1 MARASNTI
9 ALGLKR
15 SLFFLIVIAL
25 AGRAGAAALP
35 GFRVERVADARG
47 FVSSIAVDS
56 HGTIYY
62 TTTNGGI
69 YRLDGPV
76 ASVATE
82 AVGNAGLL
90 GMALIDDR
98 TAVVHYTRP
107 NQTYDVISLIDLV
120 NGSETVLH
128 EFAGDIGNPDHGISP
143 EHHGGNP
150 TVGADGAIYVGIG
163 DYGAVQIAED
173 PQWNGGKVFRV
184 DRDGSAQQIA
194 RGFRNPFD
202 IAWDPKGQQLVVPDN
217 GDVVDDEINVI
228 TESGGFY
235 GWPLTAGAEPAVA
248 GAIPPA
254 YVFPEVVA
262 PTGITRLRSG
272 GFVLCSFV
280 TRALY
285 FFDDANAPRP
295 IAILRGETAPLIDVA
310 ESPSGDIYIAT
321 GATIYRLIS
330 PLRGDCNGDGVID
343 FADVGALMLELADG
357 DPHDVHLA
365 QDGNY
370 RGSWG
375 CDVDGDGLITSRDV
389 GALWRLMTNRFP
401 AVRRR

>member
-1 MARASNTI
+1 
-9 ALGLKR
+9 LKR
-15 SLFFLIVIAL
+15 SLILLILTAL
-25 AGRAGAAALP
+25 AGRAGGAALP

-56 HGTIYY
+56 RGTIYY

-69 YRLDGPV
+69 YDLHGLV

-82 AVGNAGLL
+82 AIGNAGLL
-90 GMALIDDR
+90 GMALLDDR

-107 NQTYDVISLIDLV
+107 NQTYDVVSIIDLTT
-120 NGSETVLH
+120 GSETVLH
-128 EFAGDIGNPDHGISP
+128 EFAGDIGNPEHGISP

-150 TVGADGAIYVGIG
+150 MVGDDGAIYVGIG
-163 DYGAVQIAED
+163 DYGAVQIAAYPD
-173 PQWNGGKVFRV
+173 WNGGKVFRI
-184 DRDGSAQQIA
+184 DRDGTTKQIA

-202 IAWDPKGQQLVVPDN
+202 LAWDPKHQQLVVPDN
-217 GDVVDDEINVI
+217 GDAVDDEINVVS
-228 TESGGFY
+228 ESGGFF
-235 GWPLTAGAEPAVA
+235 GWPLTAGAEPAID
-248 GAIPPA
+248 GAVPPA

-272 GFVLCSFV
+272 GFLLCSFV

-285 FFDDANAPRP
+285 FFDDASAPRP
-295 IAILRGETAPLIDVA
+295 IAILRGETPSLIDVA
-310 ESPSGDIYIAT
+310 EGPNGDIYIAT
-321 GATIYRLIS
+321 GATIYRLLT
-330 PLRGDCNGDGVID
+330 PARGDCNGDGVID
-343 FADVGALMLELADG
+343 FADVGALMLELTDG

-375 CDVDGDGLITSRDV
+375 CDADGDGLITSRDV
-389 GALWRLMTNRFP
+389 GALWRLITNRFP